1 MPPRKI
7 LISSGSLGF
16 TQKLLRC
23 HLSEVGDFVLRK
35 ERAGGKKVRVVRV
48 PVRLL
53 FPKRNAPK
61 ISHLDVQFPHFL
73 LDLSACRRLS
83 IESEC
88 RTSRRGLQI
97 SSDSEIVF
105 VRTLEFNL
113 NITRLRAILHEWM
126 EFCGTAKNLDG
137 AKCRMKQNITRFMDI
152 QLEENWDQ
160 EQLHMQ

>member
-53 FPKRNAPK
+53 FPKKTHQRFPTWTFNSPIFCL
-61 ISHLDVQFPHFL
+61 ISVPVADCPLRVNVEPLDEDFRFL
-73 LDLSACRRLS
+73 LIVRLFSLGPLSS
-83 IESEC
+83 IS
-88 RTSRRGLQI
+88 I
-97 SSDSEIVF
+97 
-105 VRTLEFNL
+105 
-113 NITRLRAILHEWM
+113 
-126 EFCGTAKNLDG
+126 
-137 AKCRMKQNITRFMDI
+137 
-152 QLEENWDQ
+152 
-160 EQLHMQ
+160 